1 MSFLSA
7 QAARAAQLPTGAQ
20 VVAGQA
26 QISAQGNVL
35 TVQQNSALLATDW
48 RSFSIG
54 AGHTVNFVQPSST
67 SVALNRVVGNEVSR
81 IQGALNANG
90 QVFLLNPNGVLFT
103 PTAQVNVGALVAST
117 LRLDNQDF
125 LAGRYRFSGDSGNA
139 IINQGQI
146 TAASGG
152 AVALIAAKISNSGSI
167 FAPAGQVLMGA
178 GSKVVLDLGGP
189 VKLKVDAAAID
200 ALIEQGGAI
209 KADGGLVY
217 LSAKAAGSLASTVIN
232 HTGVTEAQTL
242 ASGEKGEIFL
252 MGGMGNDR
260 IVVGGRLDASGPQGG
275 GGGFVETSAALVD
288 FHPGRV
294 VTTLSADGR
303 NGTWLI
309 DPNDYTIAASGGNIS
324 GSQLG
329 TDLASSNVTISTA
342 TQGTTGGNGDIH
354 VNDAVTWAANKL
366 TLTAERNINVN
377 SDLNAT
383 GTGSLAFVYGQASS
397 NGSGAGYSVA
407 NGVKVLIPNAA
418 AFTWKKG
425 STGATKN
432 LVLDNGLLRFGN
444 GTQDSIDPSG
454 QLRQPFYFDNVTTG
468 RNGWYKMTIS
478 SNPLDLAVGVGGD
491 GSNSWNYN
499 GTVKTTQDTFTAAL
513 SNKSVNIA
521 GYHEGVGTIIS
532 SATLNMGGGQLIR
545 VQNSFELLA
554 GNSYSKTDTQ
564 LTNLGSSAL
573 SNLRLWIGTRDDW
586 VGQGDASYKS
596 KGNIVNNTFVSLPT
610 QNTAS
615 NALKVTENNDGSTG
629 GAVLFYSTSDG
640 VDMAHAS
647 CCSFSNSTNKDP
659 RTSQIN
665 SAQVDGSYAMFKRL
679 SDLASGQSGGFVWYY
694 AGAPVSLINNAISSV
709 GQAAGGGSTP
719 IYLRLNPGSSIY
731 GARPSFSYSLFDA
744 ISGGNLISDA
754 SASGTAVWTGAPS
767 STSNAG
773 TYSLSYASG
782 VSLGNTA
789 YSLSAGAAANWSI
802 TPRTLNLS
810 VSKTYDGN
818 NSMVSGF
825 ALTGMVNG
833 DASPTVTG
841 TAAVASKNVGAYSAF
856 VSSSL
861 ALSNSNYS
869 LSGGTV
875 SASIAAK
882 PLTASYTAS
891 NKVYD
896 GSASAV
902 VVASSA
908 DLIANDMLSIAHS
921 NANFVNSSAGNAKTV
936 TIGGIS
942 LSGAD
947 AANYSLQNTS
957 ASASANI
964 SPRPITV
971 TADTKSKV
979 YGNADPALSYAVT
992 AGNLVGDDSLVGA
1005 LSRSPGSNVG
1015 NYAIDASGLANG
1027 NYLITA
1033 QNGVLSIAPRPIT
1046 VTADAKTKIYGNA
1059 DPALSYAVT
1068 AGNLLGD
1075 DSLAGALSR
1084 SPGSSVGNYTIDAS
1098 SLVNGNYLI
1107 TTQNGVLSITPR
1119 PITVTADA
1127 KSKVY
1132 GNAEPTLSYAVTAGN
1147 LVGDDSLVG
1156 ALSRSPGGIVGNYT
1170 IDASSLANGNYLITA
1185 QNGVLS
1191 ITPRPITV
1199 AADAKS
1205 KTYGEADPALSYQ
1218 ISSGSMV
1225 SGDKLDG
1232 ALSRASG
1239 ESIGSHAISAQALS
1253 NSNYAITAVD
1263 SNLVIAPAVN
1273 ANVIAGNSP
1282 SATNVISMPPALT
1295 VPNFGGGAFTLIDVP
1310 AAPAA
1315 NAGGDSSG
1323 PTARSAGTT
1332 PPIADN
1338 SALTGSAGSLRMLV
1352 VGGGIKLPELRT
1364 TPANN
1369 QEGGKEQ

>member
-1 MSFLSA
+1 MKQFDELALNPTPALEAGVAHHSLPGSARPAARPESRTQRQALHPRVPNRLRDLVVCLSACFGFSFLSA

-48 RSFSIG
+48 RSFNIG
-54 AGHTVNFVQPSST
+54 AGHTVNFIQPSST

-117 LRLDNQDF
+117 LKLEQQDF
-125 LAGRYRFSGDSGNA
+125 LAGHYRFSGDSSNA
-139 IINQGQI
+139 VINQGQI
-146 TAASGG
+146 TVASGG

-189 VKLKVDAAAID
+189 VRLKVDAAAID

-217 LSAKAAGSLASTVIN
+217 LSAKAVGNLASTVIN

-252 MGGMGNDR
+252 MGGMETDR
-260 IVVGGRLDASGPQGG
+260 IVVGGRLDASAPQGG
-275 GGGFVETSAALVD
+275 GGGSVETSAARVD
-288 FHPGRV
+288 FHSGRI

-329 TDLASSNVTISTA
+329 TDLASGNVVISTA
-342 TQGTTGGNGDIH
+342 TQGTAGGNGDIH
-354 VNDAVTWAANKL
+354 VNDALTWSANKL

-377 SDLNAT
+377 ANMTAT
-383 GTGSLAFVYGQASS
+383 GSASLAFVYGQGSS
-397 NGSGAGYSVA
+397 DGSGSTYTVGTGAKIVIPAG
-407 NGVKVLIPNAA
+407 A

-425 STGATKN
+425 SAAAVKN

-444 GTQDSIDPSG
+444 GVEDSINTDG
-454 QLRQPFYFDNVTTG
+454 QLRQPFYFDNVNG
-468 RNGWYKMTIS
+468 RNGFYQMTF
-478 SNPLDLAVGVGGD
+478 SNYPLDIAVGSGGD
-491 GSNSWNYN
+491 GSASWNYN
-499 GTVKTTQDTFTAAL
+499 GQVRSTGDNSFLPAL
-513 SNKSVNIA
+513 SSKSIDIS
-521 GYHEGVGTIIS
+521 GYREGTGTIVAS
-532 SATLNMGGGQLIR
+532 STVSFSSGQSARLE
-545 VQNSFELLA
+545 NSYELLS
-554 GNSYSKTDTQ
+554 GNRYLKTVSK
-564 LTNLGSSAL
+564 LTNLSGSPL
-573 SNLRLWIGTRDDW
+573 TNLRVWVGTRDDY
-586 VGQGDASYKS
+586 VAQNDRPTKT
-596 KGNIVNNTFVSLPT
+596 KGNIAANAFVTLGSAGS
-610 QNTAS
+610 AS
-615 NALKVTENNDGSTG
+615 NALKVTENSGGTTG

-640 VDMAHAS
+640 IDMTHAG

-659 RTSQIN
+659 RS
-665 SAQVDGSYAMFKRL
+665 SAITAQNDGSYAMYQRFA
-679 SDLASGQSGGFVWYY
+679 DLGAGQSSSFNWYY
-694 AGAPVSLINNAISSV
+694 AGAPVTLIAGAIAAV

-731 GARPSFSYSLFDA
+731 GAQPSFSYSLFDA

-754 SASGTAVWTGAPS
+754 SATGTAVWTGAPS

-789 YSLSAGAAANWSI
+789 YSLSVGAAANWSI

-818 NSMVSGF
+818 STMVSGF

-833 DASPTVTG
+833 DSSPSLTG
-841 TAAVASKNVGAYSAF
+841 TAAVASKNVGAYSGF

-896 GSASAV
+896 GSAAAV
-902 VVASSA
+902 VAASSA
-908 DLIANDMLSIAHS
+908 DLIANDVLSIAHS
-921 NANFVNSSAGNAKTV
+921 SASFSDGSAGNAKTV

-947 AANYSLQNTS
+947 APNYLLQNTS
-957 ASASANI
+957 AFASANI

-971 TADTKSKV
+971 TADAKSKV

-1015 NYAIDASGLANG
+1015 NYAIDASSLANG

-1033 QNGVLSIAPRPIT
+1033 
-1046 VTADAKTKIYGNA
+1046 
-1059 DPALSYAVT
+1059 
-1068 AGNLLGD
+1068 
-1075 DSLAGALSR
+1075 
-1084 SPGSSVGNYTIDAS
+1084 
-1098 SLVNGNYLI
+1098 
-1107 TTQNGVLSITPR
+1107 QNGVLSITPR

-1132 GNAEPTLSYAVTAGN
+1132 GNDDPVLSYAVTAGN

-1156 ALSRSPGGIVGNYT
+1156 ALSRSPGGNVGNYT

-1199 AADAKS
+1199 AADSKN

-1218 ISSGSMV
+1218 ISGGSLV

-1232 ALSRASG
+1232 ALARAAG
-1239 ESIGSHAISAQALS
+1239 ESIGSHVISAQALN

-1295 VPNFGGGAFTLIDVP
+1295 VPNFGGGAFTLIDVQ